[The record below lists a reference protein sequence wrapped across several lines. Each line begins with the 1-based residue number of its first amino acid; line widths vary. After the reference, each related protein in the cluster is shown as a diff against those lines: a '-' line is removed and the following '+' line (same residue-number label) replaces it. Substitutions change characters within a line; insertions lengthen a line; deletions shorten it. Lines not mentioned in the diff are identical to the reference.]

1 MGDETQPLD
10 SSKDWD
16 SDTQRK
22 FWNSWDTQHLQET
35 TIGREGQRR
44 GQVVMGLL
52 RSLSLKRPRILEVGC
67 GNGWLAQQLVA
78 IGPLTGVDI
87 ADAAIEEARRGV
99 PGAQFH
105 AGDVRD
111 LNLPS
116 GSFDVIVTL
125 ETFSHVPDQRQ
136 FIEVLA
142 SLLSDRGHLILTT
155 QNRSVYMRNSHIRP
169 PAEGQLRHWV
179 TRREL
184 HALLSPYFVCLR
196 SFTIEP
202 SGDCGILRIVNS
214 HKLNAALS
222 RLVSKAVITRM
233 KEYSGFGQ
241 TLVAVAQKRP

>member
-87 ADAAIEEARRGV
+87 ADAV
-99 PGAQFH
+99 
-105 AGDVRD
+105 
-111 LNLPS
+111 
-116 GSFDVIVTL
+116 
-125 ETFSHVPDQRQ
+125 
-136 FIEVLA
+136 
-142 SLLSDRGHLILTT
+142 DRK
-155 QNRSVYMRNSHIRP
+155 SV
-169 PAEGQLRHWV
+169 V
-179 TRREL
+179 
-184 HALLSPYFVCLR
+184 
-196 SFTIEP
+196 
-202 SGDCGILRIVNS
+202 
-214 HKLNAALS
+214 
-222 RLVSKAVITRM
+222 
-233 KEYSGFGQ
+233 
-241 TLVAVAQKRP
+241 